1 MVRSILTMDSGT
13 SSFDW
18 IDITAPTLEDFST
31 LRTKYQ
37 LHEASIQDC
46 LQIGQLP
53 KIEEFENYHF
63 LIIRSIPAKFDN
75 FSDTLTEIT
84 ERLSIFFG
92 DSFVITVHRGKI
104 DYLEKLVESFPQNK
118 LHSSKI
124 LINHLTS
131 EALRTFESLVID
143 KLNTQLDS
151 YEEMV
156 FLNKRHKGFLRQLY
170 YIKRQVD
177 HIRIILTLYKDIV
190 DFFHLTAFKNIYTQ
204 DLKDIYARSSTLYR
218 NISENTAQ
226 LLSVY
231 FNIESNHTNDIM
243 RTLTIISVFFMPLTF
258 IAGVYG
264 MNFKHMPEIE
274 WYYGYPAVLG
284 LMVVIAGLVYYWF
297 KKRRWL

>member
-1 MVRSILTMDSGT
+1 MVRTILDS
-13 SSFDW
+13 SNASFDW
-18 IDITAPTLEDFST
+18 IDISEPTLEDFET

-37 LHEASIQDC
+37 LHEASIKDC

-63 LIIRSIPAKFDN
+63 LIIRSIPARFDN

-84 ERLSIFFG
+84 ERISVFFS
-92 DSFVITVHRGKI
+92 DKFVITVHRGNI
-104 DYLEKLVESFPQNK
+104 EYLEKLADNFPFNK
-118 LHSSKI
+118 LNSIK
-124 LINHLTS
+124 LFINHLTS
-131 EALRTFESLVID
+131 EALKTFENLVIN

-156 FLNKRHKGFLRQLY
+156 FLNRRKKDFLRQLY
-170 YIKRQVD
+170 YIKRQID
-177 HIRIILTLYKDIV
+177 LIRIILTLYKDIV
-190 DFFHLTAFKNIYTQ
+190 DFFHLSAFKNIYTQ

-258 IAGVYG
+258 IVGVYG
-264 MNFKHMPEIE
+264 MNFKNMPELE
-274 WYYGYPAVLG
+274 WYYGYPAVMLAMAV
-284 LMVVIAGLVYYWF
+284 LAALIYYWF

>member
-1 MVRSILTMDSGT
+1 MVRTILDAGNAP
-13 SSFDW
+13 FDW
-18 IDITAPTLEDFST
+18 IDISEPTLEDFAT
-31 LRTKYQ
+31 LKTTYQ
-37 LHEASIQDC
+37 LHEASIKDC
-46 LQIGQLP
+46 LQVGQLP

-63 LIIRSIPAKFDN
+63 LIIRSIPTKFDN

-84 ERLSIFFG
+84 ERISVFFS
-92 DSFVITVHRGKI
+92 DKFVITVHRGNVE
-104 DYLEKLVESFPQNK
+104 YLEKLADNFPFNK
-118 LHSSKI
+118 LNSSKL

-131 EALRTFESLVID
+131 EALKTFENLVIN

-156 FLNKRHKGFLRQLY
+156 FLNRRKRDFLRQLY
-170 YIKRQVD
+170 HIKRQID
-177 HIRIILTLYKDIV
+177 LIRIILTLYKDIV
-190 DFFHLTAFKNIYTQ
+190 DFFHLSAFKNIYTQ

-258 IAGVYG
+258 IVGVYG
-264 MNFKHMPEIE
+264 MNFKNMPELE
-274 WYYGYPAVLG
+274 WYYGYPAIMLAMAI
-284 LMVVIAGLVYYWF
+284 LAALIYYWF

>member
-1 MVRSILTMDSGT
+1 MVRTILDSGNA
-13 SSFDW
+13 SFDW
-18 IDITAPTLEDFST
+18 IDISEPTLEDFAT
-31 LRTKYQ
+31 LKTKYQ
-37 LHEASIQDC
+37 LHEASIKDC

-63 LIIRSIPAKFDN
+63 LIIRSIPSRFDN

-84 ERLSIFFG
+84 ERISVFFS
-92 DSFVITVHRGKI
+92 DKFVITVHRGNI
-104 DYLEKLVESFPQNK
+104 EYLEKLVDNFPFHK
-118 LHSSKI
+118 LNASK
-124 LINHLTS
+124 LFINHLTS
-131 EALRTFESLVID
+131 EALKTFENLVIN

-156 FLNKRHKGFLRQLY
+156 FLNRRKKDFLRQLY
-170 YIKRQVD
+170 YIKRQID
-177 HIRIILTLYKDIV
+177 LIRIILTLYKDIV
-190 DFFHLTAFKNIYTQ
+190 DFFHLSAFKNIYTQ

-258 IAGVYG
+258 IVGVYG
-264 MNFKHMPEIE
+264 MNFKNMPELE
-274 WYYGYPAVLG
+274 WYYGYPAIMVAMAVLAA
-284 LMVVIAGLVYYWF
+284 LIYYWF

>member
-1 MVRSILTMDSGT
+1 MVRSILHANNAP
-13 SSFDW
+13 FEW
-18 IDITAPTLEDFST
+18 IDIAEPTLEDFKD
-31 LRTKYQ
+31 LKEKYQ
-37 LHEASIQDC
+37 LHEASIKDC
-46 LQIGQLP
+46 LQTGQLP

-63 LIIRSIPAKFDN
+63 LTIRSIPDKFDN

-84 ERLSIFFG
+84 ERISVFFN
-92 DSFVITVHRGKI
+92 DKFVITVHRGRI
-104 DYLEKLVESFPQNK
+104 GYLEKLAADFPLYK
-118 LHSSKI
+118 LNSSKL
-124 LINHLTS
+124 LINHMTS
-131 EALRTFESLVID
+131 EALKTFENLVIN
-143 KLNTQLDS
+143 KLNIQLDS
-151 YEEMV
+151 YEELI
-156 FLNKRHKGFLRQLY
+156 FLKNRRKKDILRQLY

-177 HIRIILTLYKDIV
+177 LIRIILTLYKDTV

-258 IAGVYG
+258 IVGVYG
-264 MNFKHMPEIE
+264 MNFKNMPELS
-274 WYYGYPAVLG
+274 WYYGYPAVMLTMAV
-284 LMVVIAGLVYYWF
+284 LALLIYYWF

>member
-1 MVRSILTMDSGT
+1 MVRTILDSGNAP
-13 SSFDW
+13 FDW
-18 IDITAPTLEDFST
+18 IDISEPTLEDFAT
-31 LRTKYQ
+31 LKNTYQ
-37 LHEASIQDC
+37 LHEASIKDC
-46 LQIGQLP
+46 LQVGQLP

-63 LIIRSIPAKFDN
+63 LIIRSIPTRFDN

-84 ERLSIFFG
+84 ERISIFFS
-92 DSFVITVHRGKI
+92 DKFVITVHRG
-104 DYLEKLVESFPQNK
+104 DVEYLEKLVDKFPFSK
-118 LHSSKI
+118 LSSSK
-124 LINHLTS
+124 LFINHLTS
-131 EALRTFESLVID
+131 EALKTFENLVIN

-156 FLNKRHKGFLRQLY
+156 FLNRRKRDFLRQLY
-170 YIKRQVD
+170 HIKRQID
-177 HIRIILTLYKDIV
+177 LIRIILTLYKDIV
-190 DFFHLTAFKNIYTQ
+190 DFFHLSAFKNIYTQ

-258 IAGVYG
+258 IVGVYG
-264 MNFKHMPEIE
+264 MNFKNMPELE
-274 WYYGYPAVLG
+274 WYYGYPAIMLAMAI
-284 LMVVIAGLVYYWF
+284 LAALIYYWF

>member
-1 MVRSILTMDSGT
+1 MVRTILDSGNAP
-13 SSFDW
+13 FDW
-18 IDITAPTLEDFST
+18 IDISEPTLQDFEL
-31 LRTKYQ
+31 LRSKYQ
-37 LHEASIQDC
+37 LHEASIKDC

-63 LIIRSIPAKFDN
+63 LIIRSIPTKFDN

-84 ERLSIFFG
+84 ERISVFFS
-92 DSFVITVHRGKI
+92 DKFVITVHRGNI
-104 DYLEKLVESFPQNK
+104 EYLEKLAGSFPLQK
-118 LHSSKI
+118 LNSSK
-124 LINHLTS
+124 LFINHLTS
-131 EALRTFESLVID
+131 EALKTFENLVIT

-156 FLNKRHKGFLRQLY
+156 FLNRRKKDFLRQLY
-170 YIKRQVD
+170 YIKRQID
-177 HIRIILTLYKDIV
+177 LIRIILTLYKDIV
-190 DFFHLTAFKNIYTQ
+190 DFFHLSAFKNIYTQ

-258 IAGVYG
+258 IVGVYG
-264 MNFKHMPEIE
+264 MNFKNMPELE
-274 WYYGYPAVLG
+274 WYYGYPAIMLAMAVLAA
-284 LMVVIAGLVYYWF
+284 LIYYWF

>member
-1 MVRSILTMDSGT
+1 MVRTILHSGNAP
-13 SSFDW
+13 FDW
-18 IDITAPTLEDFST
+18 IDISEPTLEDFAT
-31 LRTKYQ
+31 LKNTYQ
-37 LHEASIQDC
+37 LHEASIKDC
-46 LQIGQLP
+46 LQVGQLP

-63 LIIRSIPAKFDN
+63 LIIRSIPTRFDN

-84 ERLSIFFG
+84 ERISIFFS
-92 DSFVITVHRGKI
+92 DKFVITVHRG
-104 DYLEKLVESFPQNK
+104 DVEYLEKLVDNFPFSK
-118 LHSSKI
+118 LSSSK
-124 LINHLTS
+124 LFINHLTS
-131 EALRTFESLVID
+131 EALKTFENLVIN

-156 FLNKRHKGFLRQLY
+156 FLNRRKRDFLRQLY
-170 YIKRQVD
+170 HIKRQID
-177 HIRIILTLYKDIV
+177 LIRIILTLYKDIV
-190 DFFHLTAFKNIYTQ
+190 DFFHLSAFKNIYTQ

-258 IAGVYG
+258 IVGVYG
-264 MNFKHMPEIE
+264 MNFKNMPELE
-274 WYYGYPAVLG
+274 WYYGYPAIMLAMAI
-284 LMVVIAGLVYYWF
+284 LAALIYYWF

>member
-1 MVRSILTMDSGT
+1 MVRTILDS
-13 SSFDW
+13 SNASFDW
-18 IDITAPTLEDFST
+18 IDISEPTLEDFET

-37 LHEASIQDC
+37 LHEASIKDC

-63 LIIRSIPAKFDN
+63 LIIRSIPARFDN

-84 ERLSIFFG
+84 ERISVFFS
-92 DSFVITVHRGKI
+92 DKFVITVHRGNI
-104 DYLEKLVESFPQNK
+104 EYLEKLADNFPFNK
-118 LHSSKI
+118 LNSSK
-124 LINHLTS
+124 LFINHLTS
-131 EALRTFESLVID
+131 EALKTFENLVIN

-156 FLNKRHKGFLRQLY
+156 FLNRRKKDFLRQLY
-170 YIKRQVD
+170 YIKRQID
-177 HIRIILTLYKDIV
+177 LIRIILTLYKDIV
-190 DFFHLTAFKNIYTQ
+190 DFFHLSAFKNIYTQ

-258 IAGVYG
+258 IVGVYG
-264 MNFKHMPEIE
+264 MNFKNMPELE
-274 WYYGYPAVLG
+274 WYYGYPAVMLAMAV
-284 LMVVIAGLVYYWF
+284 LAALIYYWF

>member
-1 MVRSILTMDSGT
+1 MVRTILDSST
-13 SSFDW
+13 ASFDW
-18 IDITAPTLEDFST
+18 IDISEPTLEDFET
-31 LRTKYQ
+31 LRSKYQ
-37 LHEASIQDC
+37 LHEASIKDC

-63 LIIRSIPAKFDN
+63 LIIRSIPARFDN

-84 ERLSIFFG
+84 ERISVFFS
-92 DSFVITVHRGKI
+92 DKFVITVHRGNI
-104 DYLEKLVESFPQNK
+104 EYLEKLADNFPFNK
-118 LHSSKI
+118 LSSSK
-124 LINHLTS
+124 LFINHLTS
-131 EALRTFESLVID
+131 EALKTFENLVIN

-156 FLNKRHKGFLRQLY
+156 FLNRRKKDFLRQLY
-170 YIKRQVD
+170 YIKRQID
-177 HIRIILTLYKDIV
+177 LIRIILTLYKDIV
-190 DFFHLTAFKNIYTQ
+190 DFSHLSAFKNIYTQ

-258 IAGVYG
+258 IVGVYG
-264 MNFKHMPEIE
+264 MNFKNMPELE
-274 WYYGYPAVLG
+274 WYYGYPAVILAMAV
-284 LMVVIAGLVYYWF
+284 LAALIYYWF

>member
-1 MVRSILTMDSGT
+1 MVRTILDS
-13 SSFDW
+13 SNASFDW
-18 IDITAPTLEDFST
+18 IDISEPTLEDFET
-31 LRTKYQ
+31 LRSKYQ
-37 LHEASIQDC
+37 LHEASIKDC

-84 ERLSIFFG
+84 ERISIFFS
-92 DSFVITVHRGKI
+92 DKFVITVHRGNI
-104 DYLEKLVESFPQNK
+104 EYLEKLADNFPFNK
-118 LHSSKI
+118 LSSSK
-124 LINHLTS
+124 LFINHLTS
-131 EALRTFESLVID
+131 EALKTFENLVIN

-156 FLNKRHKGFLRQLY
+156 FLNRRKKDFLRQLY
-170 YIKRQVD
+170 YIKRQID
-177 HIRIILTLYKDIV
+177 LIRIILTLYKDIV
-190 DFFHLTAFKNIYTQ
+190 DFFHLSAFKNIYTQ

-258 IAGVYG
+258 IVGVYG
-264 MNFKHMPEIE
+264 MNFKNMPELE
-274 WYYGYPAVLG
+274 WYYGYPAVILAMAV
-284 LMVVIAGLVYYWF
+284 LAALIYYWF

>member
-1 MVRSILTMDSGT
+1 MVRTILDST
-13 SSFDW
+13 NASFDW
-18 IDITAPTLEDFST
+18 IDISEPTLEDFET
-31 LRTKYQ
+31 LRSKYQ
-37 LHEASIQDC
+37 LHEASIKDC

-63 LIIRSIPAKFDN
+63 LIIRSIPARFDN

-84 ERLSIFFG
+84 ERISVFFS
-92 DSFVITVHRGKI
+92 DKFVITVHRGNI
-104 DYLEKLVESFPQNK
+104 EYLEKLADNFPFNK
-118 LHSSKI
+118 LSSSK
-124 LINHLTS
+124 LFINHLTS
-131 EALRTFESLVID
+131 EALKTFENLVIN

-156 FLNKRHKGFLRQLY
+156 FLNRRKKDFLRQLY
-170 YIKRQVD
+170 YIKRQID
-177 HIRIILTLYKDIV
+177 LIRIILTLYKDIV
-190 DFFHLTAFKNIYTQ
+190 DFFHLSAFKNIYTQ

-258 IAGVYG
+258 IVGVYG
-264 MNFKHMPEIE
+264 MNFKNMPELE
-274 WYYGYPAVLG
+274 WYYGYPAVILAMAV
-284 LMVVIAGLVYYWF
+284 LAALIYYWF

>member
-1 MVRSILTMDSGT
+1 MVRTILDS
-13 SSFDW
+13 SNASFDW
-18 IDITAPTLEDFST
+18 IDISEPTLEDFET
-31 LRTKYQ
+31 LRIKYQ
-37 LHEASIQDC
+37 LHEASIKDC
-46 LQIGQLP
+46 LQVGQLP

-63 LIIRSIPAKFDN
+63 LIIRSIPSRFDN

-84 ERLSIFFG
+84 ERISIFFS
-92 DSFVITVHRGKI
+92 DKFVITVHRGNI
-104 DYLEKLVESFPQNK
+104 GYLEKLVDNFPFSK
-118 LHSSKI
+118 LNSSK
-124 LINHLTS
+124 LFINHLTS
-131 EALRTFESLVID
+131 EALKTFENLVIN

-156 FLNKRHKGFLRQLY
+156 FLNRRKKDFLRQLY
-170 YIKRQVD
+170 YIKRQID
-177 HIRIILTLYKDIV
+177 LIRIILTLYKDIV
-190 DFFHLTAFKNIYTQ
+190 DFFHLSAFKNIYTQ

-258 IAGVYG
+258 IVGVYG
-264 MNFKHMPEIE
+264 MNFKNMPELE
-274 WYYGYPAVLG
+274 WYYGYPAIMIAMAVLAV
-284 LMVVIAGLVYYWF
+284 LIYYWF